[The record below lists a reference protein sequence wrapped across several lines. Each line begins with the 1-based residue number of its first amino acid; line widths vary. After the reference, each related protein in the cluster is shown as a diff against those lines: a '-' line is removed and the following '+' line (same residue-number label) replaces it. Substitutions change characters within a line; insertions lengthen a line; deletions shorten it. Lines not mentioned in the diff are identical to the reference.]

1 MPKSTSSKSSSASKG
16 AKAKSAKTK
25 AASKV
30 STAKKPVVKKAEQ
43 PATRRADQYNDPK
56 HNYRDYWEGRDYED
70 AAERIAIKRLVEG
83 KHFRHAVDVGGG
95 YGRLCIFLEN
105 YADKVTLAEPS
116 QQQLDIAKDYLKD
129 HPEIDRKLLQA
140 ADLKFPDGS
149 VDLLTTIRIWHHV
162 PDPAAEFQEIAR
174 VLSDDGYFIMEFA
187 NYTHFRNRIKFA
199 LKGKRFPT
207 KPVDIRSNE
216 NRNENELPFVNH
228 NPKTVIKQL
237 AHAGLRVESV
247 LSVSNL
253 RSQGLKKVVPKGVML
268 SAEKMMQKPLAGMY
282 FGPSTFFLIR
292 KVK

>member
-1 MPKSTSSKSSSASKG
+1 MPKSSSSKKPTKVA
-16 AKAKSAKTK
+16 AKAKAKP
-25 AASKV
+25 AV
-30 STAKKPVVKKAEQ
+30 TAKATG
-43 PATRRADQYNDPK
+43 PALRRADQYNDPK
-56 HNYRDYWEGRDYED
+56 HNYRDYWDGRDYED
-70 AAERIAIKRLVEG
+70 AAERVAIKRLLG
-83 KHFRHAVDVGGG
+83 SKHFRHAVDVGGG

-149 VDLLTTIRIWHHV
+149 VDLLTTIRIWHHM
-162 PDPAAEFQEIAR
+162 PDPAAEFKEISR
-174 VLSDDGYFIMEFA
+174 VLSEDGYYIMEFA
-187 NYTHFRNRIKFA
+187 NYTHFRNRVKYL

-207 KPVDIRSNE
+207 KPVDIRSVE

-237 AHAGLRVESV
+237 AHAGLRVETV

-253 RSQGLKKVVPKGVML
+253 RSTTLKKVLPKGVL
-268 SAEKMMQKPLAGMY
+268 LTFERMMQKPLSGLY
-282 FGPSTFFLIR
+282 FGPSVFFLIR
-292 KVK
+292 KAK